1 MKPIKVVVDQE
12 GLVAYPLGL
21 KGRVV
26 GQGETFE
33 EALADA
39 KSATAFHIETFG
51 LELEDTVIAS
61 RFPSKPIQ

>member
-1 MKPIKVVVDQE
+1 M
-12 GLVAYPLGL
+12 AYPLGL